1 MERIGDKDWGRQV
14 NHKCRT
20 LQAMCC
26 LCKRVG
32 STANPELI
40 WEGKGAGNFVCVYI
54 AEGQV
59 GSNQIKEGKGVQRRG
74 DTLSKEK
81 CNF

>member
-1 MERIGDKDWGRQV
+1 
-14 NHKCRT
+14 
-20 LQAMCC
+20 MC
-26 LCKRVG
+26 V
-32 STANPELI
+32 
-40 WEGKGAGNFVCVYI
+40 I

-59 GSNQIKEGKGVQRRG
+59 GGNQMKEGKGVQRRG